1 MIIVFGMKKG
11 GTGKSYTVYN
21 LAGVLVN
28 QGKSVAVLDTDTNET
43 VYKHHIY
50 RNEYNKEIKQGNKK
64 GEQVPYI
71 KCERTRP
78 DDDPTDLLEHLSELY
93 DYVLVDTGGYEND
106 AFKVAVAQADVV
118 YLPFQPSRADFD
130 ELIPT
135 LEVIMKIEND
145 MRKYINKQFTIDAR
159 LLLTLV
165 DHNDK
170 DLFKEALDASK
181 DFLTMASMS
190 GAVIPRIKAVKNR
203 GAEGLTLADK
213 DEKGKRHPKRS
224 CYEILLDEIEAKR
237 EVRYLREEE

>member
-1 MIIVFGMKKG
+1 MKIVFGMKKG

-50 RNEYNKEIKQGNKK
+50 RNQYNKEVKEGERS

-78 DDDPTDLLEHLSELY
+78 DDDPSALLEHLSELY

-106 AFKVAVAQADVV
+106 AFKVAVAQADIV
-118 YLPFQPSRADFD
+118 YMPFQPSRADFD

-135 LEVIMKIEND
+135 LEVMMKIESD
-145 MRKYINKQFTIDAR
+145 MRKFISKEFSIDAR

-170 DLFKEALDASK
+170 DLFKEAQEASK
-181 DFLTMASMS
+181 DFLTMVSMS
-190 GAVIPRIKAVKNR
+190 GAVIPRIKAVKTR
-203 GAEGLTLADK
+203 GAEGLTLSDA
-213 DEKGKRHPKRS
+213 DEKGKKHPKRS
-224 CYEILLDEIEAKR
+224 CYEILLDEIEGKR
-237 EVRYLREEE
+237 DVRFPRIED